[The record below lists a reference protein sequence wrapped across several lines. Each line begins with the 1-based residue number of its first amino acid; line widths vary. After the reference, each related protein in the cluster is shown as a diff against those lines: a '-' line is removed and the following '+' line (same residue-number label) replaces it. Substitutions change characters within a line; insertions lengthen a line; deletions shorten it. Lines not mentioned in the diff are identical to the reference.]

1 MRRRKYRRLA
11 SVVFVASLVSGITAS
26 GVFAYSRL
34 DVAEAAGTSSDDPSA
49 TDPGSDSDP
58 ESESDP
64 EAPSEPAPDEGE
76 APSDSSETTAQATTV
91 DLIDEDEVGGQLG
104 YGEATEL
111 NGQGGVIT
119 RVPEEGELLERGDAA
134 WDVDGQPG
142 PAVIFGGLP
151 QWRRIDSSAEDG
163 ADILQLE
170 YNLVMLGFDA
180 GTVDEEFD
188 SDTREAIKDWQE
200 SRGLDRTGVIEIGDL
215 VVVPDPVRVDEI
227 KLPVGAEATGAVLGV
242 TDVDQVVT
250 LNAEIDQLDLFEV
263 GDGVLVELPDDRR
276 VGGTVTE
283 IAKTATA
290 DQDGAVTVEVLI
302 ALDEPEP
309 SLVAAP
315 VTVIVQKTRV
325 DDAVVVPIRA
335 LLALAEGGY
344 AVEKVSG
351 GSTTLVPVE
360 LGEFGDGVVQ
370 VTSDSIVDG
379 DTVVVAP

>member
-1 MRRRKYRRLA
+1 MSRRRYRRLA
-11 SVVFVASLVSGITAS
+11 SAVLVVSLVGGITAS
-26 GVFAYSRL
+26 GIFAYSRL
-34 DVAEAAGTSSDDPSA
+34 DVAEAAGTTGDAS
-49 TDPGSDSDP
+49 
-58 ESESDP
+58 SESTS
-64 EAPSEPAPDEGE
+64 PSSGEDAPDPATG
-76 APSDSSETTAQATTV
+76 ADDASDTAQVTTV
-91 DLIDEDEVGGQLG
+91 DLIDEDEVNGQLG
-104 YGEATEL
+104 YGDATEL
-111 NGQGGVIT
+111 TGHDGVIT
-119 RVPEEGELLERGDAA
+119 RLPEEGELLERGEAA
-134 WDVDGQPG
+134 WDIDGHAG

-151 QWRRIDSSAEDG
+151 QWRRLDSSVDDG
-163 ADILQLE
+163 PDVLQLE

-180 GTVDEEFD
+180 GTVDEDFD

-200 SRGLDRTGVIEIGDL
+200 SRGLDRTGVVEIGDI

-227 KLPVGAEATGAVLGV
+227 KLPIGADATGGVLTV
-242 TDVDQVVT
+242 TDVDQLVT
-250 LNAEIDQLDLFEV
+250 MDAEIDQLDLFQV
-263 GDGVLVELPDDRR
+263 GDEVLVELPDDRR
-276 VGGTVTE
+276 VGGQVTA

-290 DQDGAVTVEVLI
+290 DQDGNVTVEVSV

-325 DDAVVVPIRA
+325 VDALVVPIRA

-351 GSTTLVPVE
+351 AGTVLVPVE

-370 VTSDSIVDG
+370 VTSDSLADG